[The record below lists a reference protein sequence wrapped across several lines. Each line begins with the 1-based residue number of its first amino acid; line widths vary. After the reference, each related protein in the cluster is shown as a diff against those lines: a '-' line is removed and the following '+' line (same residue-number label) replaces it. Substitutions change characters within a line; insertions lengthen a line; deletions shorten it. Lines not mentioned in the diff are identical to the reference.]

1 MLTLQGARGPAEEG
15 EEEGEGSVEEGVWVE
30 EEEVGTVSEMDKD
43 RMEGGEEA
51 SEVEAVSTAEPSRS
65 LSPGSRL
72 WTARSESGVT
82 LGRELYC
89 CTYQEVLY

>member
-1 MLTLQGARGPAEEG
+1 
-15 EEEGEGSVEEGVWVE
+15 
-30 EEEVGTVSEMDKD
+30 
-43 RMEGGEEA
+43 MEGGEEA

-82 LGRELYC
+82 LGRELHC